1 MLYVLRAHRPS
12 PKETRIT
19 LVEFL
24 SFAALS
30 ILLARQKVW
39 DSGYASFFLEKL
51 KFQHC
56 DHHSGFCCKY
66 VNVFVYIYNMHILL
80 YNIVYKGRSSKQFY
94 PRQHGYI
101 YVGVAHQT
109 GNFFAATAWYF
120 EGCRFESNGPMWTKT
135 NLGTWNETQTKHMLD
150 RAKSCVLH
158 LGNSVRSTC
167 WSKDKNATKLQKK
180 TEQLFNSHFHQHTEK
195 ICIFFTEIRNFF
207 ILFHSFFSLFNFV
220 FYCDFRKENDHPGEH
235 IKILNFCPWIIL
247 EYFILEY
254 FSAIF
259 SRCFLLGR
267 WTQTPAALGKTNKL
281 QWWGKTVPTQNWFD
295 KMCIL
300 EIYFV

>member
-1 MLYVLRAHRPS
+1 MGQWLR
-12 PKETRIT
+12 K
-19 LVEFL
+19 
-24 SFAALS
+24 
-30 ILLARQKVW
+30 
-39 DSGYASFFLEKL
+39 FFLK
-51 KFQHC
+51 
-56 DHHSGFCCKY
+56 SGSSNIVTTILDSV
-66 VNVFVYIYNMHILL
+66 VNMWTCLYIYITYIYYYIIL

-135 NLGTWNETQTKHMLD
+135 NLGTWNEAQTKHMLD

-167 WSKDKNATKLQKK
+167 WSKDKNATKLQKR

-235 IKILNFCPWIIL
+235 NKILNFCPW
-247 EYFILEY
+247 ILEY

-267 WTQTPAALGKTNKL
+267 KTNKL